1 MKLMKKKSLGIL
13 ALTSLMLVGCG
24 EKTSDKVTEDKTTIA
39 PDKQVEV
46 TWWNN
51 YQTPDA
57 SKTEEENRK
66 NKNYYEYYYA
76 QDLIAE
82 FEAAHP
88 NIKIDSQYK
97 GNYTKIATS
106 IKDGMATGNFP
117 TIASTYQDNVATYVD
132 NEISYDMTAFAAELE
147 KDTDFNQNYLSI
159 EKGCFNGKY
168 YSLPYSKSGE
178 TLAINQS
185 VFDLEGA
192 GKAGEDTTKKVTD
205 KEGKESTVAVYTAPV
220 AKDTKTKYNV
230 PENFY
235 EMIEVARKMKA
246 DFPDLFKNQRDAK
259 GYFTAV
265 PFCWDSSENMFI
277 SLLKNAGIA
286 YTNGNGADAVA
297 KNTWFSDEAKAL
309 MMQIKKWN
317 NEGLIATQNQLPI
330 TDEKN
335 QYHEYSSNMVTKGTI
350 FMAVSSTAGASYF
363 ATNGGFKASLN
374 HAMNWKEGTK
384 AKDAKVIS
392 QGPSLTFFR
401 NKDNDVNKA
410 AFEFYKFLTNT
421 ENSAKLA
428 VTKAYFPLRETSY
441 KTETV
446 KALTDAAG
454 TTDAKAAYKAK
465 YNDYTGQALKLNETY
480 TSENAYFMSD
490 VFVGSAETR
499 TAVGKLVKDVFD
511 AKLEETDTDVKLK
524 AVVDK
529 AFDDAKKALLA

>member
-82 FEAAHP
+82 FEAVHP

-106 IKDGMATGNFP
+106 IKDGIATGNFP

-192 GKAGEDTTKKVTD
+192 GKAGEDTTI
-205 KEGKESTVAVYTAPV
+205 YTAPV

-350 FMAVSSTAGASYF
+350 FMAVSSTAAASYF

-529 AFDDAKKALLA
+529 AFDNAKKALLA

>member
-24 EKTSDKVTEDKTTIA
+24 KTSDKATEDKSTID
-39 PDKQVEV
+39 PNKQVTV

-51 YQTPDA
+51 YQTPDE

-66 NKNYYEYYYA
+66 NKNYYEFYYA
-76 QDLIAE
+76 KDLIAQ
-82 FEAAHP
+82 FEAAHQ
-88 NIKIDSQYK
+88 NIKIETQYK
-97 GNYTKIATS
+97 GNYTKIADA
-106 IKDGMATGNFP
+106 IKNGMSTGNFP
-117 TIASTYQDNVATYVD
+117 TIASTYQDNVAIYVD

-147 KDTDFNQNYLSI
+147 KDTDFNQNYLAI
-159 EKGCFNGKY
+159 EKGSFNGKY

-205 KEGKESTVAVYTAPV
+205 KEGKETIVPVYTAPV
-220 AKDTKTKYNV
+220 ATASKAKYNV

-246 DFPDLFKNQRDAK
+246 DFPEVFQNQRDEK

-286 YTNGNGADAVA
+286 YTNGSADTALA
-297 KNTWFSDEAKAL
+297 QNAWFNDDAKAL
-309 MMQIKKWN
+309 MMQLKKWN
-317 NEGLIATQNQLPI
+317 NEGLIATQNQLPL

-335 QYHEYSSNMVTKGTI
+335 NYHEYSSNMVTQGKI

-441 KTETV
+441 NTDTV
-446 KALTDAAG
+446 KALTDAAK

-480 TSENAYFMSD
+480 TTENAYFMSD

-499 TAVGKLVKDVFD
+499 TTIGKLVKGLFD
-511 AKLEETDTDVKLK
+511 AKLEDTDTDAKLK
-524 AVVDK
+524 TVVDK
-529 AFDDAKKALLA
+529 LFDDAKTALLK